1 MTQKYYFGTIGSTG
15 TSTGPHGHFYVK
27 DLASNKYIDPGTIKS
42 RLTGFRVGEKEI
54 PLITANQQGQLDLN
68 PAAGLTLTSKYGPR
82 ARPTAGASTFHQGW
96 DLAGTEGT
104 QLKYVSDGGTYVPK
118 QGQGGYGNLGTFITP
133 DQRYEIGVGHLKDLG
148 QQAAGTRST
157 APKPTAGTPSSDA
170 ALEVLKSLF
179 SGAQKPEEKKQSV
192 AEQLLG
198 ETLNSL
204 ITGTGKSKAS
214 TFDPYE
220 GYTIDS
226 SVLNQFM

>member
-1 MTQKYYFGTIGSTG
+1 MTQKYFVGTIGSTG

-27 DLASNKYIDPGTIKS
+27 DLASKKYIDPGTIMS
-42 RLTGFRVGEKEI
+42 RLTGFRVGENEI
-54 PLITANQQGQLDLN
+54 PLITSNQQGQLALN

-96 DLAGTEGT
+96 DLAGKEST

-204 ITGTGKSKAS
+204 IAGTGKNKAS